1 MRTPNLM
8 KQELM
13 EMGMNTQTFMKLLT
27 DQEFNKYNYKRK
39 IEKNEKRYMIQQHII
54 MGNNKLASFIK

>member
-1 MRTPNLM
+1 M

-27 DQEFNKYNYKRK
+27 DREFNKYNYKRK

-54 MGNNKLASFIK
+54 MGNNKLASFIKLR

>member
-1 MRTPNLM
+1 
-8 KQELM
+8 M

-27 DQEFNKYNYKRK
+27 DREFNKYNYKRK

>member
-1 MRTPNLM
+1 M

-27 DQEFNKYNYKRK
+27 DREFNKYNYKRK